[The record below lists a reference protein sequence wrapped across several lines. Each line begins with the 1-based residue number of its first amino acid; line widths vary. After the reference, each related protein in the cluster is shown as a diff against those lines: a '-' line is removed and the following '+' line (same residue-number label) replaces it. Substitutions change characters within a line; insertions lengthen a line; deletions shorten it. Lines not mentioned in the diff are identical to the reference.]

1 MPTGGGLLSLRGR
14 NSLAFGELPTREVGG
29 GMATSQGEHGWRGDI
44 PCPQRAQTVGGST
57 DLPWGNWEW
66 EDRSNLTF
74 GELSLR
80 DKVQTHPWGVQSE
93 PHPSKSLN

>member
-1 MPTGGGLLSLRGR
+1 M
-14 NSLAFGELPTREVGG
+14 
-29 GMATSQGEHGWRGDI
+29 
-44 PCPQRAQTVGGST
+44 GGST

-74 GELSLR
+74 RELSLG

-93 PHPSKSLN
+93 GKTQPHPSKSLN